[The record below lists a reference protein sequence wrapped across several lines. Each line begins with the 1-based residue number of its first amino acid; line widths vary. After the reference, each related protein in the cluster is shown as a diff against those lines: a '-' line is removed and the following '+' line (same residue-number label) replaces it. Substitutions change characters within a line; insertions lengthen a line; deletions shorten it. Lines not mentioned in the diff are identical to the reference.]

1 LVKYSKRLL
10 HEVTR
15 PDRWIPV
22 AIYIFFAIL
31 AYRASAHIVSEES
44 LPRWLADFAV
54 ALLIIGLPIILTTT
68 VIQQGIPRLGR
79 SDPSMQVEFGDDD
92 SDSGGLGVRPAP
104 RGLWRLFTWRNAAL
118 GGVAAFTLWLLI
130 AGAWLVLAERLAD
143 DARDTAIEASTD
155 GGR

>member
-1 LVKYSKRLL
+1 LVKYPKRLL
-10 HEVTR
+10 REITR
-15 PDRWIPV
+15 PDRWVPV

-31 AYRASAHIVSEES
+31 AYRASDHIVYEES
-44 LPRWLADFAV
+44 LPHWLVDFAV

-79 SDPSMQVEFGDDD
+79 SDPGMHVEFGDDD
-92 SDSGGLGVRPAP
+92 SDSGLEVRPAP
-104 RGLWRLFTWRNAAL
+104 RGLWRLFNWRNAAL

-130 AGAWLVLAERLAD
+130 AGAWLLLADRLVD
-143 DARDTAIEASTD
+143 DARGAAVEASAD